1 MGQKNLEIIK
11 VISDVIDIDENDLHF
26 ETEPK
31 NIEQWDSV
39 NNLRI
44 YSHLVNYFNKDIPF
58 KEYLKANNIRELEEM
73 FNDSE

>member
-1 MGQKNLEIIK
+1 MAQNDFEIIK
-11 VISDVIDIDENDLHF
+11 VISEVIDIDENDLHV

-58 KEYLKANNIRELEEM
+58 KEYLKAKNISELEKL
-73 FNDSE
+73 FNG